1 MTKQFPMH
9 ARAGTSALLI
19 GLLTWLGV
27 FGVLMQSSWRSVQPA
42 SGAQPK
48 LPIPTV
54 QLQVKEALNKLPLS
68 FEANRGQTDK
78 TVQYI
83 SRGTNYTVYLSSAEA
98 RFELPG
104 PPNRHTA
111 FSLQLAGAC
120 FNGPIEGLDPLPA
133 RSNYFIGNN
142 PDEWQTDVPS
152 FARVRQ
158 QNVYPGI
165 DVIFYGNR
173 QQLEYDFVVA
183 PHANPQQIKLAFK
196 GAPRI
201 ELDGKGDL
209 LINAGISDK
218 ASDRQMRMHK
228 PVIYQETNGQRQ
240 MVEGGFTIDEAHTV
254 GFELGDYDASL
265 PLVIDPVV
273 DYATYAGGSGTDIGY
288 SVAVDQQ
295 GYVYITGQTSSLN
308 FPTKSAFATTLN
320 GANDAFVMKLS
331 QNGSSV
337 IFSTFIGGR
346 NPGDKGSAIAVDK
359 AGNIYFAGE
368 TNSLNF
374 PTANAAFPTFRGNI
388 DAFIAKFNIDGNVLI
403 YSTYYGGTFFD
414 GAYDIA
420 LDRFDNAYVTGRTSS
435 INLPMKNA
443 LQPALNGQQDAF
455 VTKFDPD
462 GALLYSTY
470 LGGGLSPGASR
481 DDEAGYSIAVDSQ
494 QNVYVTGFT
503 SSSSFPT
510 VNAFQNTFGGVE
522 DAFLTKINAAGSALI
537 YSTFLGG
544 DRAEEASAIAVDAL
558 GNAYVTGYTFSIDFP
573 ITATALQRLYG
584 GNVDAFV
591 TKFNA
596 TGSALLYSTFLGGN
610 GAENTGLVSDNL
622 PVGGIVV
629 DNLGYA
635 YVTGKTESANFPVV
649 RALQPSLRGDGDA
662 FIAKIDPAG
671 TELVYSTYLGSSFTG
686 NNGFDE
692 RGLDLTLDKAG
703 SIYVT
708 GQVLKDDFSTVTP
721 MQMNFGGGLSDAFVT
736 KISSPDIVTIAAVSA
751 ASFVGA
757 SLAPEEI
764 TAVFGTNLAS
774 GAELAQTVPL
784 PTSLLGAS
792 VKVKDSAGVERPAGL
807 FFVSPGQINFQIPSG
822 TALGKATIT
831 ATNAQAVSMSTSV
844 LIEKTAPGLFAANAN
859 GQGVAAAV
867 LVRVKPDSSQIFEP
881 VIQLNNQ
888 NQFVPAPIDFG
899 PDLGNASDQLF
910 LILFGTGWRGRS
922 ALDKVRAQIA
932 DIPVPVLYAGA
943 QGDFIGEDQINLQ
956 LPRAL
961 AGRGEV
967 NISITVDGQI
977 VNLVT
982 VAFR

>member
-1 MTKQFPMH
+1 MH
-9 ARAGTSALLI
+9 ARAGISALLI

-27 FGVLMQSSWRSVQPA
+27 FGVLLQPSWRSVHPRV
-42 SGAQPK
+42 STSSK
-48 LPIPTV
+48 LPSPTV
-54 QLQVKEALNKLPLS
+54 HLQVAETLSQLPLS

-78 TVQYI
+78 TVQFI
-83 SRGTNYTVYLSSAEA
+83 ARGKGYTLYLADAEA
-98 RFELPG
+98 RFELRDKT
-104 PPNRHTA
+104 NQRSA
-111 FSLQLAGAC
+111 FSLQLAGAS
-120 FNGPIEGLDPLPA
+120 FNGLLEGMEPLPA

-165 DVIFYGNR
+165 DVIFYGKR

-183 PHANPQQIKLAFK
+183 PHANPQQIKLTFN
-196 GAPRI
+196 GATQI

-209 LINAGISDK
+209 LIDAGISDK
-218 ASDRQMRMHK
+218 VTARQMRMHK
-228 PVIYQETNGQRQ
+228 PVIYQEINGQRQ
-240 MVEGGFTIDEAHTV
+240 LIEGSFTLDDSRAI
-254 GFELGDYDASL
+254 GFELGDYDATL

-288 SVAVDQQ
+288 SIAVDQQ
-295 GYVYITGQTSSLN
+295 GYAYITGQTSSLN
-308 FPTKSAFATTLN
+308 FPTKNAFATTLN

-359 AGNIYFAGE
+359 AGNIYFTGE

-403 YSTYYGGTFFD
+403 YSTYFGGTFFD
-414 GAYDIA
+414 GGYGIA
-420 LDRFDNAYVTGRTSS
+420 LDQFDNAYITGRTAS

-443 LQPALNGQQDAF
+443 LQSALHGQQDAF
-455 VTKFDPD
+455 VAKFDPD

-470 LGGGLSPGASR
+470 LGGELSPGASR
-481 DDEAGYSIAVDSQ
+481 DDEAGYSIAVDSL

-522 DAFLTKINAAGSALI
+522 DAFLTKINAAGTALV

-544 DRAEEASAIAVDAL
+544 DRTEEASAIAVDAF

-573 ITATALQRLYG
+573 ITANALQRLYG

-649 RALQPSLRGDGDA
+649 RALQSALRGDGDA

-671 TELVYSTYLGSSFTG
+671 SELVYSTYLGSSFTG

-708 GQVLKDDFSTVTP
+708 GQVLKDDISTVAP
-721 MQMNFGGGLSDAFVT
+721 MQMNFGGGLSDAFVA
-736 KISSPDIVTIAAVSA
+736 KISSPDIVTIAPVSA

-764 TAVFGTNLAS
+764 SAIFGANLAS
-774 GAELAQTVPL
+774 GTEIAQTVPL

-792 VKVKDSAGVERPAGL
+792 VKVRDRAGTERAAGL
-807 FFVSPGQINFQIPSG
+807 FFVSPGQINFQIPLG
-822 TALGKATIT
+822 TAVGKATIT
-831 ATNAQAVSMSTSV
+831 ATNAQAVSTSATV

-881 VIQLNNQ
+881 VIQLNDQ
-888 NQFVPAPIDFG
+888 NQFVPTQIDFG

-922 ALDKVRAQIA
+922 ALNKVTAQIA
-932 DIPVPVLYAGA
+932 GIPIPVLYAGE
-943 QGDFIGEDQINLQ
+943 QGNFLGEDQINLQ
-956 LPRAL
+956 LPRTL
-961 AGRGEV
+961 VGRGVV

-977 VNLVT
+977 VNQLT